1 MINEGCEIVSA
12 KNNKLDQII
21 NTIEVNDI
29 KFLKL
34 QFSDI
39 HGIPKNMAVPLKK
52 ADDVE
57 DIIKDGLL
65 FDGSSVA
72 GLASINDSDLLAKPD
87 INTFSMIP
95 WRPESK
101 GTSRF
106 ICDIFTT
113 EGEPYEGDPRG
124 VLKKSLKLA
133 EKRGYQFNMGPE
145 PEFFIITEDGD
156 GNYIPADEAE
166 YFDVEPLDQGTDI
179 RREIVLGLEKLDF
192 DVEVSH
198 HEVAAGQHEVDFK
211 YADALKT
218 ADAVITFKEAV
229 KAMVNKLGFK
239 ATFMPKPFLGINGSG
254 MHCNQSL
261 FKDGENIFYDP
272 NSETQISQNALYFI
286 GGLLKHAKAL
296 SSILS
301 PTVNS
306 YKRLVPGYE
315 APCYIAYGFKNR
327 STLLRIP
334 ASRGLGTRIECRSAD
349 PSCNPYLTFAVLL
362 EAGLDGM
369 DNKIDPGEPTEENL
383 FGYSDDEIAKKG
395 IETLPTS
402 LWEAYHALE
411 KDSVVKNALGEK
423 VFNQFYNIKRAE
435 WDAYRIQVF
444 DYERDE
450 YLNV

>member
-1 MINEGCEIVSA
+1 
-12 KNNKLDQII
+12 
-21 NTIEVNDI
+21 
-29 KFLKL
+29 
-34 QFSDI
+34 
-39 HGIPKNMAVPLKK
+39 
-52 ADDVE
+52 
-57 DIIKDGLL
+57 
-65 FDGSSVA
+65 
-72 GLASINDSDLLAKPD
+72 
-87 INTFSMIP
+87 
-95 WRPESK
+95 
-101 GTSRF
+101 
-106 ICDIFTT
+106 
-113 EGEPYEGDPRG
+113 
-124 VLKKSLKLA
+124 
-133 EKRGYQFNMGPE
+133 MGPE
-145 PEFFIITEDGD
+145 PEFFIIKEDEN
-156 GNYIPADEAE
+156 GNYIPADDAE

-198 HEVAAGQHEVDFK
+198 HEVAHGQHEVDFK

-229 KAMVNKLGFK
+229 KATVHQLGYK

-261 FKDGENIFYDP
+261 FKDGKNIFYDP
-272 NSETQISQNALYFI
+272 DTEKQISQEALYFI

-296 SSILS
+296 SAILS

-349 PSCNPYLTFAVLL
+349 PSCNPYLAFAVLL

-383 FGYSDDEIAKKG
+383 FAYTDDEISEKG

-402 LWEAYHALE
+402 LWEAYHSLE
-411 KDSVVKNALGEK
+411 KDDVIKNALGEK
-423 VFNQFYNIKRAE
+423 AYNQFYNIKRAE